1 MFGLNKGK
9 NLKFFYYL
17 RNVCGSLLPNAFYRS
32 RLQRNLHSIEFRD
45 DKAYIHERADYYN
58 KLRRKTPLPESAK
71 LVGDFRLKGHHS
83 TYFFDSYQYVRWFPK
98 KFHWAYVFGDVITVP
113 EVPSVVK
120 SRPLGVDNSNSI
132 LLNMDKVRHFVFLND
147 RIAFKDKV
155 DKVVFRG
162 NIDGKCR
169 RIDFVKKYQN
179 HPMCDVGDIDYH
191 DGCNHVGKM
200 TIHEHL
206 NYKFIMALEGNDV
219 ATNLKWVMSS
229 NSIAVMPAPTCE
241 TWFMEGTLKPDYHY
255 IEIKADYS
263 DLVEKLDYYIQHPD
277 EAQRIIDHAHE
288 YVRQFQDHKREKLIS
303 LLVLDNYFKY
313 TN

>member
-1 MFGLNKGK
+1 MFGMNKGK
-9 NLKFFYYL
+9 NLKLFYYL
-17 RNVCGSLLPNAFYRS
+17 RNVCSSLLPDAFYRR
-32 RLQRNLHSIEFRD
+32 RLLSTLHSIELRT
-45 DKAYIHERADYYN
+45 DKDYIHERADYYN
-58 KLRRKTPLPESAK
+58 KLRGKTLLPEGAK

-98 KFHWAYVFGDVITVP
+98 NFHWAYVFGDVTTVP
-113 EVPSVVK
+113 EVPSIVK
-120 SRPLGVDNSNSI
+120 SRPLGVGNSNSI

-147 RIAFKDKV
+147 EKPFSDKEN
-155 DKVVFRG
+155 KVVFRG
-162 NIDGKCR
+162 NMDGKPC

-179 HPMCDVGDIDYH
+179 HPMCDVGDIGYH
-191 DGCNHVGKM
+191 DGCKHVGKM
-200 TIHEHL
+200 TMYEHL

-263 DLVEKLDYYIQHPD
+263 DLIEKLDYYIQHPD

-288 YVRQFQDHKREKLIS
+288 YISQFQDSQREKLIS